1 MRTRYGRYDGGPD
14 PLAPPVDLA
23 EALDAIGEDV
33 MAGYSPE
40 RAMREFLRRGA
51 RDQTGLDDLARRVAE
66 RRRELLQRHNLDGTM
81 QEVRELLDRA
91 VLEERKQLARA
102 LDDDARFAEMRIEN
116 LPPSTAAA
124 VSELGDYDWRSPQAR
139 EDYERIKD
147 LLGRELLDQRFAG
160 MKQALE
166 NATDEDR
173 AAVNEMLQDLNRLLE
188 AHRLGEDTSDMFR
201 DFMDKHG
208 DFFPENPQN
217 IDELLDALAQRA
229 AAAQRMRNS
238 MTQEQR
244 DELDALAQQAFG
256 SPELMQSLAQLDDNL
271 QALRPGED
279 WGGSERFDG
288 EQGLGLGD
296 GTGVLQDLAD
306 LDDLADQLSQSYD
319 GARMDDVD
327 LDKLA
332 RQLGDQ
338 SAVDAR
344 TLARLE
350 QALRDTGYLRRGS
363 DGQLRLSPK
372 AMRQLGQALLR
383 DVANRMSARQ
393 GQRDLRQAGA
403 AGERS
408 GATREWA
415 FGDTEPWDVTRTVT
429 NAIVRNAAEGRPLTA
444 TTNGDPSE
452 PFLSIRDVE
461 VTETEARTQ
470 AAVALLV
477 DTSFSMAMDGRWVP
491 MKRTALALHHLI
503 RSRFRGDALQV
514 IGFGRHAQVM
524 EIEELTALDAMW
536 DKGTNL
542 HHALLLA
549 NRHFRKHP
557 HAQPVLL
564 IVTDGE
570 PTSHLEPDGEVYFA
584 YPPHPLTIAYSVR
597 ELDNAGRLGAQ
608 TTFFKLG
615 EDPGLGRFIDQMARR
630 VDGRVVAPELDD
642 LGAAVVGS
650 YLGSRDPA
658 SHGASYRDWFGAD
671 SRFLGLIQLREL
683 AAVAPRAGSC
693 GPTNWQPWPHELAS
707 LAPVGAT
714 TDGSRGHFC
723 QLVG

>member
-1 MRTRYGRYDGGPD
+1 MADRHRSTYHRYDGGPD

-23 EALDAIGEDV
+23 EALEHIGEDV
-33 MAGYSPE
+33 MAGYTPE
-40 RAMREFLRRGA
+40 RAMQEFLRRGG
-51 RDQTGLDDLARRVAE
+51 RDQDGLDELARRVA
-66 RRRELLQRHNLDGTM
+66 RKRQDLLQRHRLDGTL

-91 VLEERKQLARA
+91 VLAERKQLARD

-124 VSELGDYDWRSPQAR
+124 VTELSDYDWRSAEAR
-139 EDYERIKD
+139 ADYEQIKD

-160 MKQALE
+160 MKNALE

-173 AAVNEMLQDLNRLLE
+173 AAINQMLSDLNELLE
-188 AHRLGEDTSDMFR
+188 KHRRGEDTQEDFD

-217 IDELLDALAQRA
+217 IDELMDALAQRS
-229 AAAQRMRNS
+229 AAAQRMLNS
-238 MTQEQR
+238 MTPEQR
-244 DELDALAQQAFG
+244 EELMALSAQAFG
-256 SPELMQSLAQLDDNL
+256 SPELMESLNRLDSNL
-271 QALRPGED
+271 QSLRPGAD
-279 WGGSERFDG
+279 WGGSEEFSG
-288 EQGLGLGD
+288 EQGVGLGD
-296 GTGVLQDLAD
+296 GTGVLQDIAD
-306 LDDLADQLSQSYD
+306 LDDLAEQLSQSYG

-332 RQLGDQ
+332 SQLGDDA
-338 SAVDAR
+338 AVSAR
-344 TLARLE
+344 TLQELE
-350 QALRDTGYLRRGS
+350 RALRDSGYLKRTS

-372 AMRQLGQALLR
+372 AMRQLGKALLR
-383 DVANRMSARQ
+383 DVADRLAGRQ

-415 FGDTEPWDVTRTVT
+415 FGDTDPWDIPRTIV
-429 NAIVRNAAEGRPLTA
+429 NAVVREASSGGRAARRDGGRAASAASDQSRPDQSRPLVRIKI
-444 TTNGDPSE
+444 D
-452 PFLSIRDVE
+452 DVE

-491 MKRTALALHHLI
+491 MKRTALALHQLI
-503 RSRFRGDALQV
+503 TSRFRGDDLQL
-514 IGFGRHAQVM
+514 IGFGRHAEVM
-524 EIEELTALDAMW
+524 EIEEVTALDAMW
-536 DKGTNL
+536 AKGTNL

-557 HAQPVLL
+557 NAQPVLL

-570 PTSHLEPDGEVYFA
+570 PTSHLEPDGEVYFS
-584 YPPHPLTIAYSVR
+584 YPPHPLTIAYTVR

-608 TTFFKLG
+608 TTIFRLG
-615 EDPGLGRFIDQMARR
+615 DDPGLARFIDQMAKR

-650 YLGSRDPA
+650 YLGSRGGRSSA
-658 SHGASYRDWFGAD
+658 SSYAEEFGGWFGGG
-671 SRFLGLIQLREL
+671 RGF
-683 AAVAPRAGSC
+683 
-693 GPTNWQPWPHELAS
+693 W
-707 LAPVGAT
+707 VG
-714 TDGSRGHFC
+714 
-723 QLVG
+723 